1 MAGSMSMPYFRVAE
15 PKEKRV
21 TPVTASMPTQAISR
35 PIMPE
40 IRLLGRLLPDTP
52 AIRLMP
58 MMPSEKYSTEVKF
71 ATSLVIREAQSSS
84 NTAENRPPN
93 TEANSEV
100 SSAFFTLPFLAS
112 G

>member
-1 MAGSMSMPYFRVAE
+1 
-15 PKEKRV
+15 
-21 TPVTASMPTQAISR
+21 
-35 PIMPE
+35 
-40 IRLLGRLLPDTP
+40 
-52 AIRLMP
+52 
-58 MMPSEKYSTEVKF
+58 MMPREKYSTEVKF
-71 ATSLVIREAQSSS
+71 ATSLVMREAQSSS

>member
-1 MAGSMSMPYFRVAE
+1 M
-15 PKEKRV
+15 

-40 IRLLGRLLPDTP
+40 MRLLGRLLPDTP

-58 MMPSEKYSTEVKF
+58 MIPREKYSTEVKF
-71 ATSLVIREAQSSS
+71 ATSLVMREAQSSS
-84 NTAENRPPN
+84 RTAENRPPN
-93 TEANSEV
+93 TEANREA
-100 SSAFFTLPFLAS
+100 SSAFLTLPCLAS

>member
-1 MAGSMSMPYFRVAE
+1 
-15 PKEKRV
+15 
-21 TPVTASMPTQAISR
+21 
-35 PIMPE
+35 MPE